1 MLKFVSVPLIPN
13 ENCTTPHTA
22 YDTSL
27 ITSNMICAGYLEG
40 GKDSC
45 QGDSGGPL
53 MVPNNESAV
62 VYGIVSFGYGCA
74 QPDAPGVYS
83 RVANYIN
90 WIQSNMNSEYLVKS
104 TFTKL

>member
-40 GKDSC
+40 GKDAC
-45 QGDSGGPL
+45 KGDGGGPL
-53 MVPNNESAV
+53 IVQNKEFAV
-62 VYGIVSFGYGCA
+62 IYGIVNFGVGCA
-74 QPDAPGVYS
+74 RPDKAGVYT
-83 RVANYIN
+83 RVTNYID
-90 WIQSNMNSEYLVKS
+90 WIQSNMNSEY
-104 TFTKL
+104 